1 MKNPN
6 QTTKTTAEQSV
17 AADGK
22 ETFTLM
28 SHNIISRRE
37 FLAGAAAIS
46 VTMLMPGYLSAAPA
60 GAKTFTILHTND
72 MHASFI
78 GMGPS
83 ADYTPFTLNDDTT
96 RGGYA
101 RLARLIAQRT
111 AVHKDQGPVLVL
123 DAGDY
128 SMGTAFSAATRETG
142 GELHLMGKM
151 GYDATT
157 FGNHEFDLGPAGLGK
172 SIGAAVTSGR
182 IPAVLAANTSF
193 SGSDATLADL
203 QALASKGVIRR
214 YIVIERGGLRFG
226 IFGSIGREAMI
237 YTSGGTTTF
246 ADPTESAKEVVKILR
261 ETEKVDVVI
270 ALSHGGLEK
279 GADGSYHDG
288 EDVRLARDVPG
299 IDVVISGH
307 SHTELSE
314 AIIVNDHTPV
324 VQTGKESRNLGELVI
339 ALDGNKLTVTSYRLL
354 PIDDSIAGDRVIAND
369 IEQLKKSVS
378 SAAFASRGYSI
389 DQPLAIAPRDLPN
402 TYTDI
407 AAGTLLAN
415 LVTDSFRAA
424 TKADIGLTANGMMRA
439 GISRGKTG
447 VVTVYDIFTV
457 APLGSGVVDPTPGST
472 MVTGYFTGQDL
483 KNLLEFF
490 LIDNAA
496 HPGEYFPRASGMRF
510 RYNLTRPRFD
520 VVTAIELGDLDLG
533 YKAIDITGKDEH
545 LYSLTCPLMLGP
557 IIVAIPKYT
566 KGKLALVP
574 KKKDGTPLKSRVDA
588 LEMPRENSGYLLP
601 PPGTTDPA
609 SVATAVGN
617 HAGLEIKEWQAIMDH
632 LRNLPVK
639 NKGELP
645 LIPVDERAAE
655 VRAIKVG

>member
-1 MKNPN
+1 MNTGEPIPAV
-6 QTTKTTAEQSV
+6 AEDS
-17 AADGK
+17 K
-22 ETFTLM
+22 ETL
-28 SHNIISRRE
+28 SRRE
-37 FLAGAAAIS
+37 FLATSAAVG
-46 VTMLMPGYLSAAPA
+46 VTLLLPGFTSAAPS

-101 RLARLIAQRT
+101 RLASLIAQRST
-111 AVHKDQGPVLVL
+111 ARKDQGPVLVL

-172 SIGAAVTSGR
+172 SIGAAVRAGR
-182 IPAVLAANTSF
+182 IPVVLAANSSF
-193 SGSDATLADL
+193 AGSDPSLADL
-203 QALASKGVIRR
+203 QALSRKGVIRR
-214 YIVIERGGLRFG
+214 YMVLERGGLRFG
-226 IFGSIGREAMI
+226 IFGSLGKEAMI
-237 YTSGGTTTF
+237 YTNGGTTSF
-246 ADPTESAKEVVKILR
+246 ADPTESAKAVVKTLR

-270 ALSHGGLEK
+270 ALSHGGVEK
-279 GADGSYHDG
+279 GPDGRYDTG
-288 EDVRLARDVPG
+288 EDVRLAKDVPG
-299 IDVVISGH
+299 IDVVISDH
-307 SHTELSE
+307 SHTELKE
-314 AIIVNDHTPV
+314 AIVVNGHAPV

-354 PIDDSIAGDRVIAND
+354 PIDDSIAGDQAIAKD

-378 SAAFASRGYSI
+378 AAAFASRGYSV

-402 TYTDI
+402 TYSDI

-472 MVTGYFTGQDL
+472 LVTGYFTGQDL
-483 KNLLEFF
+483 KHLLEFF

-510 RYNLTRPRFD
+510 RYDPSRPKFD
-520 VVTAIELGDLDLG
+520 VLTAIELGDLDRG
-533 YKAIDITGKDEH
+533 YKAIDISGKEER

-574 KKKDGTPLKSRVDA
+574 KKKDGTPLMSRVDA

-609 SVATAVGN
+609 SVATAVGKN
-617 HAGLEIKEWQAIMDH
+617 AGREIKEWQAIMDH
-632 LRNLPVK
+632 LRKLPVK

-645 LIPVDERAAE
+645 VIPVDARAAE
-655 VRAIKVG
+655 VRAIKAG

>member
-1 MKNPN
+1 M
-6 QTTKTTAEQSV
+6 KTTHEESTTATDEEGL
-17 AADGK
+17 AAHGLSR
-22 ETFTLM
+22 E
-28 SHNIISRRE
+28 SASRRE
-37 FLAGAAAIS
+37 FLAGAAAVG
-46 VTMLMPGYLSAAPA
+46 VTLLQPGFLSAAPA
-60 GAKTFTILHTND
+60 GAKSFTILHTND

-83 ADYTPFTLNDDTT
+83 ADYTPFTLNDDST

-101 RLARLIAQRT
+101 RLASLIAQRT
-111 AVHKDQGPVLVL
+111 AARKDRGPVLVL

-172 SIGAAVTSGR
+172 SIGAAVKAGR
-182 IPAVLAANTSF
+182 IPAVLSANASF
-193 SGSDATLADL
+193 AGSDASLTDL
-203 QALASKGVIRR
+203 QAQARKGVIRR

-226 IFGSIGREAMI
+226 IFGSLGKEALI
-237 YTSGGTTTF
+237 YTSGGATTF
-246 ADPTESAKEVVKILR
+246 ADPTTAAKEVVKILR

-270 ALSHGGLEK
+270 ALSHGGVEK
-279 GADGSYHDG
+279 GPDGRYVAG
-288 EDVRLARDVPG
+288 EDVRLANDVPG

-307 SHTELSE
+307 SHTELNE
-314 AIIVNDHTPV
+314 VIVVNGRTPV
-324 VQTGKESRNLGELVI
+324 VQTGKESHNLGELVI
-339 ALDGNKLTVTSYRLL
+339 ALDGNNLTVTSYRLL
-354 PIDDSIAGDRVIAND
+354 PIDDSIAGDRAIAKD

-378 SAAFASRGYSI
+378 AAAFASRGYSV
-389 DQPLAIAPRDLPN
+389 DQPLAVAPRDLPN

-424 TKADIGLTANGMMRA
+424 TRADIGFTANGMMRA
-439 GISRGKTG
+439 GISSGKTG

-472 MVTGYFTGQDL
+472 LVTGYFTGQDL
-483 KNLLEFF
+483 KTLLEFF

-510 RYNLTRPRFD
+510 RYDLTRPRFD
-520 VVTAIELGDLDLG
+520 VVTAIELGDLDRG
-533 YKAIDITGKDEH
+533 YKAVDISGKDAR

-574 KKKDGTPLKSRVDA
+574 KQKDGTPLKSKVDA
-588 LEMPRENSGYLLP
+588 LEVPPENTGYLLP
-601 PPGTTDPA
+601 PPGTTDVA
-609 SVATAVGN
+609 SVAKGVGKN
-617 HAGLEIKEWQAIMDH
+617 SGREIKEWQAIMDH
-632 LRNLPVK
+632 LRRLPVK
-639 NKGELP
+639 TKGELP
-645 LIPVDERAAE
+645 VIPVDERAAE

>member
-1 MKNPN
+1 MENS
-6 QTTKTTAEQSV
+6 T
-17 AADGK
+17 
-22 ETFTLM
+22 ETINLPRDT
-28 SHNIISRRE
+28 ISRRE

-46 VTMLMPGYLSAAPA
+46 VTMLMPGYLCAAPA
-60 GAKTFTILHTND
+60 GARTFTILHTND

-101 RLARLIAQRT
+101 RLASLIAQRT
-111 AVHKDQGPVLVL
+111 AERKKEGPVLVL

-172 SIGAAVTSGR
+172 SISAAVKAGR
-182 IPAVLAANTSF
+182 IPAVLAVNTSF
-193 SGSDATLADL
+193 TGSDASLADL
-203 QALASKGVIRR
+203 QALTRKGVIRR
-214 YIVIERGGLRFG
+214 YLVIERGGLRFG
-226 IFGSIGREAMI
+226 IFGSLGKEAMI
-237 YTSGGTTTF
+237 YTSGGATTF
-246 ADPTESAKEVVKILR
+246 ADPTESAREVVKILR
-261 ETEKVDVVI
+261 ETEKVDIVI

-279 GADGSYHDG
+279 GADGNYHDG

-307 SHTELSE
+307 SHTELNE
-314 AIIVNDHTPV
+314 AIIVNGHTPV

-354 PIDDSIAGDRVIAND
+354 PIDDSIAGDRAIAKE
-369 IEQLKKSVS
+369 IEQLKQSVS
-378 SAAFASRGYSI
+378 AAAFASRGYSV

-424 TKADIGLTANGMMRA
+424 TKADIGFTANGMMRA

-472 MVTGYFTGQDL
+472 LVTGYFNGQDL
-483 KNLLEFF
+483 KNLLEFL

-510 RYNLTRPRFD
+510 RYDLTRPRFD
-520 VVTAIELGDLDLG
+520 VVTAIELGDLDRG
-533 YKAIDITGKDEH
+533 YKAIDTSGKNSH
-545 LYSLTCPLMLGP
+545 LYSLACPLMLGP

-609 SVATAVGN
+609 SVDTAVGN

-639 NKGELP
+639 NKGDLP
-645 LIPVDERAAE
+645 IIPVDERAAE
-655 VRAIKVG
+655 VRAIKAG